1 MMFVRSP
8 KKFNVNVCQKVP
20 FVLACFQ
27 ASAAPRPENLDS
39 KEQDALF
46 GLNTQITINLASK
59 MSLLYLN
66 SVIFFVAT
74 TFRFFTWLEP
84 PNHANISLFSD
95 WIVKL

>member
-1 MMFVRSP
+1 LSP
-8 KKFNVNVCQKVP
+8 R
-20 FVLACFQ
+20 LFQ

-66 SVIFFVAT
+66 SVIFYVAT

-84 PNHANISLFSD
+84 PNHA
-95 WIVKL
+95 KLEYFAVSRLDRETLKVH